1 MSKEPQREQRTK
13 SAFDQ
18 PAAEFAAMG
27 KKQMEEFA
35 KVQTELLDQIRQA
48 NQQWVERLQY
58 QANLASKVA
67 TQLAAAHSIPE
78 AMSIYREWTSQQL
91 EMMANDGKHFL
102 EDTQK
107 LIGSSARLLSSGW
120 MSNWTGVS
128 S

>member
-1 MSKEPQREQRTK
+1 MSKELHGEHRAK
-13 SAFDQ
+13 SASNQ
-18 PAAEFAAMG
+18 TAAEFTAMG
-27 KKQMEEFA
+27 KRQIDEFA
-35 KVQTELLDQIRQA
+35 EVQAQLLDQIRQA

-67 TQLAAAHSIPE
+67 TQLAAVHSIPE
-78 AMSIYREWTSQQL
+78 AMSIYREWTSEQF

-102 EDTQK
+102 DDTQK
-107 LIGSSARLLSSGW
+107 LIGASARLLSSGW

>member
-1 MSKEPQREQRTK
+1 MSKESHGEHRAK
-13 SAFDQ
+13 SAPNQ
-18 PAAEFAAMG
+18 TAAEFTAIG
-27 KKQMEEFA
+27 KKHMEEFA

-78 AMSIYREWTSQQL
+78 AVSIYREWTSQQL
-91 EMMANDGKHFL
+91 QIMADDGKHL
-102 EDTQK
+102 LDDAQK
-107 LIGSSARLLSSGW
+107 LIGTSARLLSNGW